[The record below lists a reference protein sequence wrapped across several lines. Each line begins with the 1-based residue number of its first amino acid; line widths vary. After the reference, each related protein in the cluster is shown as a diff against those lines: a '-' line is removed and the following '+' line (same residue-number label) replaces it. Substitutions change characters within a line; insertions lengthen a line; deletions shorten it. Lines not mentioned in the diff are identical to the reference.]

1 MANSTV
7 QVTIYRQNPFVD
19 EQPEPHYYQVSLEE
33 RTTALHLLAVIFEQF
48 EPALAYRRCHCY
60 RGVCGACLLNVN
72 GRNLRA
78 CNVLVQP
85 GDTITLAP
93 ARGYPL
99 VRDLVVDTSAPTED
113 AQLDNDI
120 GAGVS

>member
-7 QVTIYRQNPFVD
+7 QVTIYRQNPSVD
-19 EQPEPHYYQVSLEE
+19 KQPEPCHHQVSLEE
-33 RTTALHLLAVIFEQF
+33 KTTVLHLLAIIFEQF

-85 GDTITLAP
+85 GDTIILAP

-99 VRDLVVDTSAPTED
+99 VRDLVVDTFVPMGD
-113 AQLDNDI
+113 AQSDEGTEA
-120 GAGVS
+120 GAP